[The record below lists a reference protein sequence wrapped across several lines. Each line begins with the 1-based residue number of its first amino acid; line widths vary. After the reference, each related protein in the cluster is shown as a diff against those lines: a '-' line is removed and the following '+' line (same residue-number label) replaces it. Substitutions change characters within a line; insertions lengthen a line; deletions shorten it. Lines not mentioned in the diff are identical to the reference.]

1 MVFTRFWIFV
11 QSVRKVSLGLPKAS
25 GALGRLRKRIPQTL
39 GTLKVGRSSSTWS
52 SKQVTSSPYR
62 FLLMH
67 ESAFQ
72 RVCNTYMYTDE
83 ENTHQGVI
91 RVPLVARF
99 FTREILGTDFR
110 KSWSLCDV
118 PSNVVANEMGYPFS
132 DLESISLGLH
142 PREICT
148 ILTQ

>member
-1 MVFTRFWIFV
+1 
-11 QSVRKVSLGLPKAS
+11 
-25 GALGRLRKRIPQTL
+25 
-39 GTLKVGRSSSTWS
+39 
-52 SKQVTSSPYR
+52 
-62 FLLMH
+62 MH

-83 ENTHQGVI
+83 ENTHQGVT

-118 PSNVVANEMGYPFS
+118 SSNVVTFVANEMGYPFS

-142 PREICT
+142 PREICA